1 MATTNDDEEGSCKVF
16 KLLLQSCSDLFFPFL
31 TNRELAL
38 LDRIITDISLRKLFF
53 QQADQ
58 FYLKNK
64 FKSLNELTWVMK
76 RGFVI
81 TKCHLDFDFDGK
93 I

>member
-1 MATTNDDEEGSCKVF
+1 MATNNDDQTSYRVI
-16 KLLLQSCSDLFFPFL
+16 KLLLLSCSDLFFPFL

-64 FKSLNELTWVMK
+64 FKSLDELNWVMK

-81 TKCHLDFDFDGK
+81 TKCHLDFDFEGK